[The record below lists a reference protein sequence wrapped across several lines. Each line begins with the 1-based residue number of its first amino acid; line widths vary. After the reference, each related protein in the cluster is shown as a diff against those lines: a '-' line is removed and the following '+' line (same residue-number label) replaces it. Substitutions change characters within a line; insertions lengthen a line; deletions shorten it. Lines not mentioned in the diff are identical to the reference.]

1 MSDDIPLNV
10 PPQVAAFLRNLND
23 KQARQQ
29 SQFEA
34 LAKAYR
40 ELRTRSEGDK
50 LEIQR
55 LGEWVRKAAS
65 RIRYIEDIPGKR
77 VPYTM
82 NFEVSIPSVANVANP
97 VGARI
102 RAQQQVSMDGPFV
115 GTMLMGAFRMQTF
128 SLGPCDEGPRAVP
141 AGGNAPLLA
150 PQINQNFPPIGE
162 EIITPLTGR
171 FRPIASTNDQFQGAY
186 VGVGAFNGD
195 SNYNCCYGNQFR
207 PGEIDFLWEYA
218 DEGTDRERQNQIPS
232 PSRYLF
238 SEVDRPFYL
247 AVSDFFERGSTIAFY
262 LTLLRSVGLVE
273 VAFGPG
279 CNGIT
284 ESPIAPAK
292 AILAL
297 GGVVT
302 LSIHGYK
309 ILQAQS
315 PAV

>member
-1 MSDDIPLNV
+1 MADDIPLNV
-10 PPQVAAFLRNLND
+10 PPQVASFLRNLND

-82 NFEVSIPSVANVANP
+82 NFEVSIPSQANQSNP

-128 SLGPCDEGPRAVP
+128 SLGRLPEVNID
-141 AGGNAPLLA
+141 L
-150 PQINQNFPPIGE
+150 PPIGE
-162 EIITPLTGR
+162 EVITPLTGR
-171 FRPIASTNDQFQGAY
+171 FRPIASTADAFKGAY
-186 VGVGAFNGD
+186 IGPGAGATATDVNT
-195 SNYNCCYGNQFR
+195 FR

-218 DEGTDRERQNQIPS
+218 DEGTDRERQNQIPT

-238 SEVDRPFYL
+238 SENDRPFYL

-262 LTLLRSVGLVE
+262 LTLLRQVGLVE
-273 VAFGPG
+273 VNFSDGW
-279 CNGIT
+279 NGVT
-284 ESPIAPAK
+284 ESPIAPVSRV
-292 AILAL
+292 ILAL
-297 GGVVT
+297 GGTVT

>member
-1 MSDDIPLNV
+1 MADDIPLNV
-10 PPQVAAFLRNLND
+10 PPQVASFLRNLND
-23 KQARQQ
+23 KQARQS

-82 NFEVSIPSVANVANP
+82 NFEVSIPSAANQSNP

-128 SLGPCDEGPRAVP
+128 SLGSQGEVA
-141 AGGNAPLLA
+141 L
-150 PQINQNFPPIGE
+150 PPIGE
-162 EIITPLTGR
+162 EVITPLTGR
-171 FRPIASTNDQFQGAY
+171 FRPIASTADAFKGAY
-186 VGVGAFNGD
+186 IGPGAGLTATDVNT
-195 SNYNCCYGNQFR
+195 FR

-218 DEGTDRERQNQIPS
+218 DEGTDRERQNQIPT

-238 SEVDRPFYL
+238 SENDRPFYL

-262 LTLLRSVGLVE
+262 TTLLRSVGLVE
-273 VAFGPG
+273 VNFSSGW
-279 CNGIT
+279 NGVT
-284 ESPIAPAK
+284 ESSIAPAERV
-292 AILAL
+292 ILAL
-297 GGVVT
+297 GGTVT

>member
-10 PPQVAAFLRNLND
+10 PPQVASFLRNLND

-82 NFEVSIPSVANVANP
+82 NFEVSIPSAANQSNP

-128 SLGPCDEGPRAVP
+128 SLGPIDPTYLNLP
-141 AGGNAPLLA
+141 PL
-150 PQINQNFPPIGE
+150 GE
-162 EIITPLTGR
+162 EVLTPLTGR
-171 FRPIASTNDQFQGAY
+171 FRPIASTADAFKGAY
-186 VGVGAFNGD
+186 VGPGAGAVPADVNT
-195 SNYNCCYGNQFR
+195 FR

-218 DEGTDRERQNQIPS
+218 DEGTDRERQNQIPT

-238 SEVDRPFYL
+238 SENDRPFYL

-262 LTLLRSVGLVE
+262 LTLLRSVGLAE
-273 VAFGPG
+273 VTFGPG
-279 CNGIT
+279 WNGIT
-284 ESPIAPAK
+284 ESSIAPVNRAV
-292 AILAL
+292 LAL
-297 GGVVT
+297 GGTVT

>member
-10 PPQVAAFLRNLND
+10 PPQVASFLRNLND

-82 NFEVSIPSVANVANP
+82 NFEVSIPSVANASNP

-128 SLGPCDEGPRAVP
+128 SLGPVEEYPNLP
-141 AGGNAPLLA
+141 PL
-150 PQINQNFPPIGE
+150 GE
-162 EIITPLTGR
+162 EVLTPLTGR
-171 FRPIASTNDQFQGAY
+171 FRPVASTADAFQGAY
-186 VGVGAFNGD
+186 IGPGAGAAATDVNT
-195 SNYNCCYGNQFR
+195 FR

-218 DEGTDRERQNQIPS
+218 DEGTDRERQNQIPT

-238 SEVDRPFYL
+238 SENDRPFYL

-262 LTLLRSVGLVE
+262 LTLLRSVGLAE
-273 VAFGPG
+273 VNFSSGW
-279 CNGIT
+279 NGIT
-284 ESPIAPAK
+284 ESPIAPVDRVL
-292 AILAL
+292 LAL
-297 GGVVT
+297 GGTVT

>member
-1 MSDDIPLNV
+1 MANDEFPMDL
-10 PPQVAAFLRNLND
+10 PPQIAQFLRTLNN
-23 KQARQQ
+23 KQERQQ

-34 LAKAYR
+34 LSKAYR

-55 LGEWVRKAAS
+55 LGEWVQKAAK

-77 VPYTM
+77 IPYTM
-82 NFEVSIPSVANVANP
+82 NFEVSLPSLANVANP

-115 GTMLMGAFRMQTF
+115 GTMLLGAFRMQTF
-128 SLGPCDEGPRAVP
+128 SLGPDSPP
-141 AGGNAPLLA
+141 TNNMPPL
-150 PQINQNFPPIGE
+150 GE
-162 EIITPLTGR
+162 EVLTPLTGR
-171 FRPIASTNDQFQGAY
+171 FRPIASTGDGFAGAY
-186 VGVGAFNGD
+186 IGPGTGTPTLIDAALVNT
-195 SNYNCCYGNQFR
+195 YR

-218 DEGTDRERQNQIPS
+218 DEGTDRDRQNQIPT

-238 SEVDRPFYL
+238 SENDRPFYL

-262 LTLLRSVGLVE
+262 ITLLRAIGLVE
-273 VAFGPG
+273 VNFGPG
-279 CNGIT
+279 YNGYT
-284 ESPIAPAK
+284 ESPIAPQSR

-297 GGVVT
+297 GGTIT

>member
-1 MSDDIPLNV
+1 MADDIPLNV
-10 PPQVAAFLRNLND
+10 PPQVASFLRNLND
-23 KQARQQ
+23 KQARQS

-128 SLGPCDEGPRAVP
+128 SLGPIAEV
-141 AGGNAPLLA
+141 APNL
-150 PQINQNFPPIGE
+150 PPVGE
-162 EIITPLTGR
+162 EVLTPLTGR
-171 FRPIASTNDQFQGAY
+171 FRPIASTADAFQGAY
-186 VGVGAFNGD
+186 IGPGAGTAPTEVNT
-195 SNYNCCYGNQFR
+195 FR

-218 DEGTDRERQNQIPS
+218 DEGTDRERQNQIPT

-238 SEVDRPFYL
+238 SENDRPFYL

-262 LTLLRSVGLVE
+262 TTLLRSVGLVE
-273 VAFGPG
+273 VNFSTGW
-279 CNGIT
+279 NGYT
-284 ESPIAPAK
+284 ESPIAPADRVL
-292 AILAL
+292 LAL
-297 GGVVT
+297 GGTLT

>member
-1 MSDDIPLNV
+1 MSDEIPLNV
-10 PPQVAAFLRNLND
+10 PPQVASFLRNLND
-23 KQARQQ
+23 KQARQS

-82 NFEVSIPSVANVANP
+82 NFEVSIPSQANQSNP

-128 SLGPCDEGPRAVP
+128 SLGPIEETYPNLP
-141 AGGNAPLLA
+141 PL
-150 PQINQNFPPIGE
+150 GE
-162 EIITPLTGR
+162 EVQTPLTGR
-171 FRPIASTNDQFQGAY
+171 FRPVASTADAFKGAY
-186 VGVGAFNGD
+186 IGPGYGANATD
-195 SNYNCCYGNQFR
+195 VNTFR

-218 DEGTDRERQNQIPS
+218 DEGTDRERQNQIPT

-238 SEVDRPFYL
+238 SENDRPFYL
-247 AVSDFFERGSTIAFY
+247 AVSDFFERGTTIAFY
-262 LTLLRSVGLVE
+262 LTLLRQVGLVE
-273 VAFGPG
+273 VNFGPG
-279 CNGIT
+279 WNGVT
-284 ESPIAPAK
+284 ESPIASPIEDTDRV
-292 AILAL
+292 ILAL
-297 GGVVT
+297 GGIVT

-315 PAV
+315 PAI

>member
-1 MSDDIPLNV
+1 MADDIPLNV
-10 PPQVAAFLRNLND
+10 PPQVASFLRNLND

-82 NFEVSIPSVANVANP
+82 NFEVSIPSVANQSNP

-128 SLGPCDEGPRAVP
+128 SLGP
-141 AGGNAPLLA
+141 
-150 PQINQNFPPIGE
+150 QNEDNLPPIGE
-162 EIITPLTGR
+162 EVVTPLTGR
-171 FRPIASTNDQFQGAY
+171 FRPIASTADAFKGAY
-186 VGVGAFNGD
+186 IGPGAGAAATEVNT
-195 SNYNCCYGNQFR
+195 FR

-218 DEGTDRERQNQIPS
+218 DEGTDRERQNQIPT

-238 SEVDRPFYL
+238 SENDRPFYL

-273 VAFGPG
+273 VNFSSGW
-279 CNGIT
+279 NGVT
-284 ESPIAPAK
+284 ESPIAPADRV
-292 AILAL
+292 ILAL
-297 GGVVT
+297 GGTVT

>member
-1 MSDDIPLNV
+1 MADELPMNL
-10 PPQVAAFLRNLND
+10 PPQVAQFLRTIND
-23 KQARQQ
+23 KQARQS

-34 LAKAYR
+34 LAKAYKD
-40 ELRTRSEGDK
+40 LRTRSEGDK

-55 LGEWVRKAAS
+55 LSEWVQKAAK

-82 NFEVSIPSVANVANP
+82 NFEVTLPSVANAANP

-128 SLGPCDEGPRAVP
+128 SLGQSG
-141 AGGNAPLLA
+141 
-150 PQINQNFPPIGE
+150 INNMPPVGE
-162 EIITPLTGR
+162 EVVTPLTGR
-171 FRPIASTNDQFQGAY
+171 FRPIASTSDGFAGAY
-186 VGVGAFNGD
+186 IGPGMGANTLID
-195 SNYNCCYGNQFR
+195 AALVNTYR
-207 PGEIDFLWEYA
+207 PGEVDFLWEYT
-218 DEGTDRERQNQIPS
+218 DEGTDRDRQNQIAT

-238 SEVDRPFYL
+238 SENDRPFYL

-273 VAFGPG
+273 VNFSSGY
-279 CNGIT
+279 NGYT
-284 ESPIAPAK
+284 ESPIAPISRM
-292 AILAL
+292 ILAL
-297 GGVVT
+297 GGTIT

>member
-1 MSDDIPLNV
+1 MADDIPLNV

-82 NFEVSIPSVANVANP
+82 NFEVSLPSVANQANP

-128 SLGPCDEGPRAVP
+128 SLGP
-141 AGGNAPLLA
+141 
-150 PQINQNFPPIGE
+150 IGE
-162 EIITPLTGR
+162 ETFPAYGEEVPTPLTGR
-171 FRPIASTNDQFQGAY
+171 FRPIASTADAFKGAY
-186 VGVGAFNGD
+186 IGPGTPGPGANPTED
-195 SNYNCCYGNQFR
+195 AALVNTFR

-218 DEGTDRERQNQIPS
+218 DEGTDRERQNQLPT

-238 SEVDRPFYL
+238 SENDRPFYL

-262 LTLLRSVGLVE
+262 VTLLRSIGLVE
-273 VAFGPG
+273 VNFGPG
-279 CNGIT
+279 TNGVT
-284 ESPIAPAK
+284 ESPIAPCERV
-292 AILAL
+292 ILAL
-297 GGVVT
+297 GGTLT

>member
-1 MSDDIPLNV
+1 MADDIPLNV
-10 PPQVAAFLRNLND
+10 PPQVASFLRNLND

-128 SLGPCDEGPRAVP
+128 SLGPIADV
-141 AGGNAPLLA
+141 APNL
-150 PQINQNFPPIGE
+150 PPVGE
-162 EIITPLTGR
+162 EVLTPLTGR
-171 FRPIASTNDQFQGAY
+171 FRPIASTADAFQGAY
-186 VGVGAFNGD
+186 IGPGAGLTPTDVNT
-195 SNYNCCYGNQFR
+195 FR

-218 DEGTDRERQNQIPS
+218 DEGTDRERQNQIPT

-238 SEVDRPFYL
+238 SENDRPFYL

-262 LTLLRSVGLVE
+262 TTLLRSVGLVE
-273 VAFGPG
+273 VNFSTGW
-279 CNGIT
+279 NGYT
-284 ESPIAPAK
+284 ESPIAPADRVL
-292 AILAL
+292 LAL
-297 GGVVT
+297 GGTLT

>member
-1 MSDDIPLNV
+1 MADDIPLNV
-10 PPQVAAFLRNLND
+10 PPQVASFLRNLND

-82 NFEVSIPSVANVANP
+82 NFEVSIPSVANQANP

-128 SLGPCDEGPRAVP
+128 SLGPTENYPNLPP
-141 AGGNAPLLA
+141 AG
-150 PQINQNFPPIGE
+150 
-162 EIITPLTGR
+162 
-171 FRPIASTNDQFQGAY
+171 
-186 VGVGAFNGD
+186 
-195 SNYNCCYGNQFR
+195 
-207 PGEIDFLWEYA
+207 
-218 DEGTDRERQNQIPS
+218 
-232 PSRYLF
+232 
-238 SEVDRPFYL
+238 
-247 AVSDFFERGSTIAFY
+247 
-262 LTLLRSVGLVE
+262 
-273 VAFGPG
+273 
-279 CNGIT
+279 
-284 ESPIAPAK
+284 
-292 AILAL
+292 
-297 GGVVT
+297 
-302 LSIHGYK
+302 
-309 ILQAQS
+309 
-315 PAV
+315 

>member
-1 MSDDIPLNV
+1 MADDIPLNV
-10 PPQVAAFLRNLND
+10 PPQVASFLRNLND
-23 KQARQQ
+23 KQARQS

-128 SLGPCDEGPRAVP
+128 SLGPIAEV
-141 AGGNAPLLA
+141 APNL
-150 PQINQNFPPIGE
+150 PPVGE
-162 EIITPLTGR
+162 EVLTPLTGR
-171 FRPIASTNDQFQGAY
+171 FRPIASTADAFQGAY
-186 VGVGAFNGD
+186 IGPGAGTDPTEVNT
-195 SNYNCCYGNQFR
+195 FR

-218 DEGTDRERQNQIPS
+218 DEGTDRERQNQIPT

-238 SEVDRPFYL
+238 SENDRPFYL

-262 LTLLRSVGLVE
+262 TTLLRSVGLVE
-273 VAFGPG
+273 VNFSTGW
-279 CNGIT
+279 NGYT
-284 ESPIAPAK
+284 ESPIAPADRVL
-292 AILAL
+292 LAL
-297 GGVVT
+297 GGTLT

>member
-1 MSDDIPLNV
+1 MADEIPLNV
-10 PPQVAAFLRNLND
+10 PPQVASFLRNLND

-50 LEIQR
+50 LELQR

-128 SLGPCDEGPRAVP
+128 SLGPIPEVAPNLP
-141 AGGNAPLLA
+141 A
-150 PQINQNFPPIGE
+150 IGE
-162 EIITPLTGR
+162 EVITPLTGR
-171 FRPIASTNDQFQGAY
+171 FRPIASTADAFQGAY
-186 VGVGAFNGD
+186 IGPGYGANAVD
-195 SNYNCCYGNQFR
+195 VNTFR

-218 DEGTDRERQNQIPS
+218 DEGTDRERQNQIPT

-238 SEVDRPFYL
+238 SENDRPFYL

-262 LTLLRSVGLVE
+262 TTLLRSVGLVE
-273 VAFGPG
+273 VNFSSGW
-279 CNGIT
+279 NGVT
-284 ESPIAPAK
+284 ESPIAPADRV
-292 AILAL
+292 ILAL
-297 GGVVT
+297 GGTLT

>member
-1 MSDDIPLNV
+1 MAADDFPMNL
-10 PPQVAAFLRNLND
+10 PPQVAQFLRGIND
-23 KQARQQ
+23 KQQRQQ
-29 SQFEA
+29 SQFDA

-40 ELRTRSEGDK
+40 DLRTRSEGDK

-55 LGEWVRKAAS
+55 LGEWVQKAAK

-82 NFEVSIPSVANVANP
+82 NFEVSIPSVANNANP

-128 SLGPCDEGPRAVP
+128 SLGNITEGS
-141 AGGNAPLLA
+141 L
-150 PQINQNFPPIGE
+150 PPIGE
-162 EIITPLTGR
+162 EVLTPLTGR
-171 FRPIASTNDQFQGAY
+171 FRPIASTADGFAGAY
-186 VGVGAFNGD
+186 IGPGFGAATIVDAALVNT
-195 SNYNCCYGNQFR
+195 FR

-218 DEGTDRERQNQIPS
+218 DEGADRERQNQIAT

-238 SEVDRPFYL
+238 SESDRPFYL

-262 LTLLRSVGLVE
+262 ITLLRAVGLVE
-273 VAFGPG
+273 VNFGAG
-279 CNGIT
+279 WNGYT
-284 ESPIAPAK
+284 ESPIAPAVRT
-292 AILAL
+292 ILAL
-297 GGVVT
+297 GGTIT

>member
-1 MSDDIPLNV
+1 MANDEFPMDL
-10 PPQVAAFLRNLND
+10 PPQIAQFLRTLNN
-23 KQARQQ
+23 KQERQQ

-34 LAKAYR
+34 LSKAYR

-55 LGEWVRKAAS
+55 LGEWVQKAAK

-77 VPYTM
+77 IPYTM
-82 NFEVSIPSVANVANP
+82 NFEVSLPSLANVANP

-115 GTMLMGAFRMQTF
+115 GTMLLGAFRMQTF
-128 SLGPCDEGPRAVP
+128 SLGPDGPP
-141 AGGNAPLLA
+141 PTNNMPPL
-150 PQINQNFPPIGE
+150 GE
-162 EIITPLTGR
+162 EVLTPLTGR
-171 FRPIASTNDQFQGAY
+171 FRPIASTGDGFAGAY
-186 VGVGAFNGD
+186 IGPGTGANTLID
-195 SNYNCCYGNQFR
+195 AALVNTYR

-218 DEGTDRERQNQIPS
+218 DEGTDRDRQNQIPT

-238 SEVDRPFYL
+238 SENDRPFYL

-262 LTLLRSVGLVE
+262 ITLLRAIGLVE
-273 VAFGPG
+273 VNFGPG
-279 CNGIT
+279 YNGYT
-284 ESPIAPAK
+284 ESPIAPQRR

-297 GGVVT
+297 GGTIT